1 MDFSSSKL
9 IMQEKNTI
17 DIIMVANFFE
27 EKDHFILIK
36 AFQKLVSQ
44 HSSLDLNV
52 IFDELD
58 ISSLDEL
65 FKHIPDDLLIKNG
78 LDVDDSLSEL
88 EATKYFE
95 DISNKNKNNTDK
107 ISDAEVVIEITYA
120 PKHSDG
126 SLASTLNVDQ
136 TSLFSLFLNLKLLI
150 LFFFEII

>member
-1 MDFSSSKL
+1 MF
-9 IMQEKNTI
+9 
-17 DIIMVANFFE
+17 VP
-27 EKDHFILIK
+27 
-36 AFQKLVSQ
+36 

-95 DISNKNKNNTDK
+95 DISNKNKNDSN
-107 ISDAEVVIEITYA
+107 
-120 PKHSDG
+120 
-126 SLASTLNVDQ
+126 LFRWWWTLRCIF
-136 TSLFSLFLNLKLLI
+136 TAYC
-150 LFFFEII
+150 